1 MPWHPACGQ
10 ADNAAPKMPGV
21 VRRRWVASPHM
32 RDLAA
37 LPKAHLHVHLEST
50 VRADTLAELADH
62 HGIDVR
68 ARTGPFADFAQF
80 ADHNGAVRDCLRRA
94 EDFHR
99 IAYEFCAEEAAQG
112 TRYAEVTFT
121 AAAHG
126 ERLADPDMP
135 LEAVLSGLA
144 AGQAAHGIECRVI
157 VDHPRKRSVERLEAS
172 LRLATLHPRVVAIG
186 MAGAEDYPLTPF
198 AAVFR
203 AAREAGIGLVHHA
216 GECCGAPSVAEAVT
230 VGLADRIG
238 HGFRALEDPEVVALL
253 RDRAIPLE
261 ACPSSNVALGLV
273 DSLSS
278 HPLPQLVEAGLTV
291 TLSTDIPA
299 TTGTTLTDEYR
310 VLRDVLGFDDDAL
323 AAIATNAVDAS
334 FAPAATK
341 TALRQDIAT
350 WRAGS

>member
-1 MPWHPACGQ
+1 
-10 ADNAAPKMPGV
+10 
-21 VRRRWVASPHM
+21 M

-50 VRADTLAELADH
+50 VRTDTLAELAEH
-62 HGIDVR
+62 HGVDVP
-68 ARTGPFADFAQF
+68 AVQAGAFDGFAQF
-80 ADHNGAVRDCLRRA
+80 AAHNGAVRDCLRRA

-126 ERLADPDMP
+126 ERLGDPDMP

-157 VDHPRKRSVERLEAS
+157 VDHPRKRSVTRLRDS
-172 LRLATLHPRVVAIG
+172 LRLALAHPQVVAIG
-186 MAGAEDYPLTPF
+186 TAGAEDYPLTPF

-203 AAREAGIGLVHHA
+203 AAQQAGVGLVHHA

-238 HGFRALEDPEVVALL
+238 HGFRALDDPEVVALL

-273 DSLSS
+273 ESLSS
-278 HPLPQLVEAGLTV
+278 HPLPLLIDAGLTV

-299 TTGTTLTDEYR
+299 STGTTLTGEYR
-310 VLRDVLGFDDDAL
+310 LLRDHLGFDDDAL
-323 AAIATNAVDAS
+323 ARIATNAVDAS
-334 FAPAATK
+334 FAPQDTK
-341 TALRQDIAT
+341 TSLRQDIAA
-350 WRAGS
+350 WCAGSKHTSPCRDASNATRSST

>member
-1 MPWHPACGQ
+1 
-10 ADNAAPKMPGV
+10 
-21 VRRRWVASPHM
+21 M
-32 RDLAA
+32 RDLVA

-50 VRADTLAELADH
+50 VLPGTVAELADTY
-62 HGIDVR
+62 GVDVP
-68 ARTGPFADFAQF
+68 AAPEGAFEGFAQF
-80 ADHNGAVRDCLRRA
+80 AAHNGAVRDCLRRA

-126 ERLADPDMP
+126 ERLGDPDMP

-157 VDHPRKRSVERLEAS
+157 VDHPRKRSVERFEAS
-172 LRLATLHPRVVAIG
+172 LRLALAHPQVVAIG
-186 MAGAEDYPLTPF
+186 TAGAEDHPLTPF

-203 AAREAGIGLVHHA
+203 AAREAGVGLVHHA

-238 HGFRALEDPEVVALL
+238 HGFRALDDPEVVALL

-273 DSLSS
+273 ESVSS
-278 HPLPQLVEAGLTV
+278 HPLPLLMDAGLTV

-299 TTGTTLTDEYR
+299 STGTTLTDEYR
-310 VLRDVLGFDDDAL
+310 LLRHDLGFDDDTL
-323 AAIATNAVDAS
+323 ARIATNAVDAS
-334 FAPAATK
+334 FAPEDTK
-341 TALRQDIAT
+341 ARLRQDIAT

>member
-1 MPWHPACGQ
+1 
-10 ADNAAPKMPGV
+10 
-21 VRRRWVASPHM
+21 M

-50 VRADTLAELADH
+50 VRTDTLAELAEH
-62 HGIDVR
+62 HGVDVP
-68 ARTGPFADFAQF
+68 AVQAGAFDGFAQF
-80 ADHNGAVRDCLRRA
+80 AARNGAVRDCLRRA

-126 ERLADPDMP
+126 ERLGDPDMP

-157 VDHPRKRSVERLEAS
+157 VDHPRKRSVTRLRDS
-172 LRLATLHPRVVAIG
+172 LRLALAHPRVVAIG
-186 MAGAEDYPLTPF
+186 TAGAEDYPLTPF

-203 AAREAGIGLVHHA
+203 DAREAGVGLVHHA

-238 HGFRALEDPEVVALL
+238 HGFRALDDPEVVALL

-273 DSLSS
+273 ESLSS
-278 HPLPQLVEAGLTV
+278 HPLPLLVDAGLTV

-299 TTGTTLTDEYR
+299 STGTTLTGEYR
-310 VLRDVLGFDDDAL
+310 LLREHLGFDDDAL
-323 AAIATNAVDAS
+323 ASIATNAVDVS
-334 FAPAATK
+334 FAPQDTK
-341 TALRQDIAT
+341 TSLRQDIAA
-350 WRAGS
+350 WRAGSKHTSPCRDASNATRSST

>member
-1 MPWHPACGQ
+1 
-10 ADNAAPKMPGV
+10 
-21 VRRRWVASPHM
+21 M
-32 RDLAA
+32 RDLAT

-50 VRADTLAELADH
+50 VRPDTLAELAEH
-62 HGIDVR
+62 HGVDVP
-68 ARTGPFADFAQF
+68 AVQAGSFDGFAQF
-80 ADHNGAVRDCLRRA
+80 AAHNGAVRDCLRRA

-126 ERLADPDMP
+126 ERLGDPDMP
-135 LEAVLSGLA
+135 LDAVLSGLA

-157 VDHPRKRSVERLEAS
+157 VDHPRKRSVARFQDS
-172 LRLATLHPRVVAIG
+172 LRLAITHPQVVAIG
-186 MAGAEDYPLTPF
+186 MAGAEDHPLTPF
-198 AAVFR
+198 TAVFR

-238 HGFRALEDPEVVALL
+238 HGFRALDDPEVVALL

-273 DSLSS
+273 GSLSS
-278 HPLPQLVEAGLTV
+278 HPLPHLIDAGLTV

-299 TTGTTLTDEYR
+299 STGTTLTGEYR
-310 VLRDVLGFDDDAL
+310 LLRDHLAIDDDAL
-323 AAIATNAVDAS
+323 ARIATNAVDAS

-341 TALRQDIAT
+341 TALRQDIAA
-350 WRAGS
+350 WRAGSKHTSPCLDASNATRSST

>member
-1 MPWHPACGQ
+1 
-10 ADNAAPKMPGV
+10 
-21 VRRRWVASPHM
+21 M
-32 RDLAA
+32 RDLAT

-50 VRADTLAELADH
+50 VRADTLAELAEH
-62 HGIDVR
+62 HGVDVP
-68 ARTGPFADFAQF
+68 AVQTGAFDGFAQF
-80 ADHNGAVRDCLRRA
+80 AAHNGAVRDCLRRA
-94 EDFHR
+94 EDFRR

-126 ERLADPDMP
+126 ERLGDPDMP

-157 VDHPRKRSVERLEAS
+157 VDHPRKRSVARLRDS
-172 LRLATLHPRVVAIG
+172 LRLATAHPQVVAIG
-186 MAGAEDYPLTPF
+186 TAGAEDYPLTPF
-198 AAVFR
+198 AGVFR
-203 AAREAGIGLVHHA
+203 AARDGGVGLVHHA

-238 HGFRALEDPEVVALL
+238 HGFRALDDPEVVALL

-273 DSLSS
+273 ESLSS
-278 HPLPQLVEAGLTV
+278 HPLPLLIDAGLTV

-299 TTGTTLTDEYR
+299 STGTTLTDEYR
-310 VLRDVLGFDDDAL
+310 LLREHLGFGDDAL
-323 AAIATNAVDAS
+323 ARIATNAVDAS
-334 FAPAATK
+334 FAPEDTK
-341 TALRQDIAT
+341 TSLRQDIAA
-350 WRAGS
+350 WRAGSKHTSPCRDASNATRSST

>member
-1 MPWHPACGQ
+1 
-10 ADNAAPKMPGV
+10 
-21 VRRRWVASPHM
+21 M

-62 HGIDVR
+62 HGVDVR
-68 ARTGPFADFAQF
+68 ARTGPFDDFAKF
-80 ADHNGAVRDCLRRA
+80 AEHNGLVRDCLRRA

-99 IAYEFCAEEAAQG
+99 VAYEFCAEEAAQG

-126 ERLADPDMP
+126 ERLSDPDMP

-157 VDHPRKRSVERLEAS
+157 VDHPRKRSVERFEAS
-172 LRLATLHPRVVAIG
+172 LRLALAHPQVVAIG
-186 MAGAEDYPLTPF
+186 MAGAENHPLTPF

-203 AAREAGIGLVHHA
+203 AAREAGVGLVHHA
-216 GECCGAPSVAEAVT
+216 GECCGPDSVAQAVT

-238 HGFRALEDPEVVALL
+238 HGFRALDDPEVVALL
-253 RDRAIPLE
+253 RDRATPLE

-273 DSLSS
+273 ESVSS
-278 HPLPQLVEAGLTV
+278 HPVPHLLAAGLTV

-310 VLRDVLGFDDDAL
+310 LLRDELGFDDDTL
-323 AAIATNAVDAS
+323 AALATNAVDAS

>member
-1 MPWHPACGQ
+1 
-10 ADNAAPKMPGV
+10 
-21 VRRRWVASPHM
+21 M

-50 VRADTLAELADH
+50 VRTDTLAELAEH
-62 HGIDVR
+62 HGVDVP
-68 ARTGPFADFAQF
+68 AVQAGAFDGFAQF
-80 ADHNGAVRDCLRRA
+80 AAHNGAVRDCLRRA

-126 ERLADPDMP
+126 ERLGDPDMP

-157 VDHPRKRSVERLEAS
+157 VDHPRKRSVARFQDS
-172 LRLATLHPRVVAIG
+172 LRLAVAHPRVVAIG
-186 MAGAEDYPLTPF
+186 MAGAEDHPLTPF
-198 AAVFR
+198 TRVFR
-203 AAREAGIGLVHHA
+203 AARDAGIGLVHHA
-216 GECCGAPSVAEAVT
+216 GECCGAQSVAEALT

-253 RDRAIPLE
+253 RDRATPLE

-273 DSLSS
+273 ESVSS
-278 HPLPQLVEAGLTV
+278 HPLPLLLDAGLTV

-299 TTGTTLTDEYR
+299 STGTTLTGEYR
-310 VLRDVLGFDDDAL
+310 LLREHLGFDDDTL
-323 AAIATNAVDAS
+323 ARLATNAVDAS
-334 FAPAATK
+334 FAPEATK
-341 TALRQDIAT
+341 TALRHDIAT
-350 WRAGS
+350 WRAGSKHTSPCRDASNATSSST

>member
-1 MPWHPACGQ
+1 
-10 ADNAAPKMPGV
+10 
-21 VRRRWVASPHM
+21 M

-50 VRADTLAELADH
+50 VRADTLEELADH
-62 HGIDVR
+62 HGIGVQ
-68 ARTGPFADFAQF
+68 AHAGPFSDFGQF
-80 ADHNGAVRDCLRRA
+80 AAHNGLVRDCLRRA
-94 EDFHR
+94 DDFSR

-126 ERLADPDMP
+126 ERLRDPDMP
-135 LEAVLSGLA
+135 LEAVLAGLA

-157 VDHPRKRSVERLEAS
+157 VDHPRKRSVARFEES
-172 LRLATLHPRVVAIG
+172 LRLAVAHPQVVAIG

-216 GECCGAPSVAEAVT
+216 GECCGASSVAEAVT

-238 HGFRALEDPEVVALL
+238 HGFRALEDPEVVRLL
-253 RDRAIPLE
+253 EDRAVALE
-261 ACPSSNVALGLV
+261 VCPSSNVVLGLV
-273 DSLSS
+273 ESVSS
-278 HPLPQLVEAGLTV
+278 HPITQLVDAGLIV
-291 TLSTDIPA
+291 TLSTDIPSS
-299 TTGTTLTDEYR
+299 TGTTLTDEYR
-310 VLRDVLGFDDDAL
+310 LLRDELGFDDDTIAR
-323 AAIATNAVDAS
+323 IATSAVDAS
-334 FAPAATK
+334 FAPQDTK
-341 TALRQDIAT
+341 DSLRQDIAT

>member
-1 MPWHPACGQ
+1 
-10 ADNAAPKMPGV
+10 
-21 VRRRWVASPHM
+21 M

-50 VRADTLAELADH
+50 VRPDTVAELAEH
-62 HGIDVR
+62 HGVDVP
-68 ARTGPFADFAQF
+68 ALQAGTFDDFAQF
-80 ADHNGAVRDCLRRA
+80 AAHNGAVRDCLRRA

-126 ERLADPDMP
+126 ERLGDPDMP

-157 VDHPRKRSVERLEAS
+157 VDHPRKRSVARFQDS
-172 LRLATLHPRVVAIG
+172 LRLATAHPHVVAIG
-186 MAGAEDYPLTPF
+186 MAGAEDHPLTPF

-203 AAREAGIGLVHHA
+203 AAQEAGIGLVHHA
-216 GECCGAPSVAEAVT
+216 GECCGAHSVAEAVT

-238 HGFRALEDPEVVALL
+238 HGFRALDDPEVVALL

-261 ACPSSNVALGLV
+261 SCPSSNVALGLV
-273 DSLSS
+273 ESISS
-278 HPLPQLVEAGLTV
+278 HPLPHLLAAGLTV

-299 TTGTTLTDEYR
+299 STGTTLTDEYR
-310 VLRDVLGFDDDAL
+310 LLREHLGLDDDAL
-323 AAIATNAVDAS
+323 ARIATNAVDAS
-334 FAPAATK
+334 FAPTATK
-341 TALRQDIAT
+341 TRLRQDIAT
-350 WRAGS
+350 WRAGSKHTSPCRAASNATSSST

>member
-1 MPWHPACGQ
+1 
-10 ADNAAPKMPGV
+10 
-21 VRRRWVASPHM
+21 M

-50 VRADTLAELADH
+50 VRADTVAELAEH
-62 HGIDVR
+62 HGVEVPAHDG
-68 ARTGPFADFAQF
+68 AYSGFGQF
-80 ADHNGAVRDCLRRA
+80 AAHNGAVRDCLRRA
-94 EDFHR
+94 EDFSR

-126 ERLADPDMP
+126 ERLRDPDMP
-135 LEAVLSGLA
+135 LEAVLAGLA

-157 VDHPRKRSVERLEAS
+157 VDHPRKRPVARFQES
-172 LRLATLHPRVVAIG
+172 LRLAVAHPEVVAIG
-186 MAGAEDYPLTPF
+186 MAGAEEFPLTPF

-203 AAREAGIGLVHHA
+203 DAREAGIGLVHHA

-238 HGFRALEDPEVVALL
+238 HGFRALDDPEVVALL
-253 RDRAIPLE
+253 RDRAVPLE
-261 ACPSSNVALGLV
+261 VCPSSNVVLGLV
-273 DSLSS
+273 ESVSS
-278 HPLPQLVEAGLTV
+278 HPLPRLMRAGLTV

-299 TTGTTLTDEYR
+299 STGTTLTGEYQL
-310 VLRDVLGFDDDAL
+310 LRDELGFDDDTI
-323 AAIATNAVDAS
+323 AAIATSAVDAS
-334 FAPAATK
+334 FAPRDTK
-341 TALRQDIAT
+341 ALLRQDIAT

>member
-1 MPWHPACGQ
+1 
-10 ADNAAPKMPGV
+10 
-21 VRRRWVASPHM
+21 M
-32 RDLAA
+32 RDLAT

-50 VRADTLAELADH
+50 VRPGTLAELADR
-62 HGIDVR
+62 HGVDVPVPEGTFGGF
-68 ARTGPFADFAQF
+68 ARFAE
-80 ADHNGAVRDCLRRA
+80 HNGRVRDCLRRA

-126 ERLADPDMP
+126 ERLSDPDMP

-144 AGQAAHGIECRVI
+144 AGQAAHGIDCRVI
-157 VDHPRKRSVERLEAS
+157 VDHPRKRPVGRFEES
-172 LRLATLHPRVVAIG
+172 LRLALAHPRVVAIG
-186 MAGAEDYPLTPF
+186 VAGAEDHPLTPF
-198 AAVFR
+198 VSVFR
-203 AAREAGIGLVHHA
+203 AAREAGVGLVHHA
-216 GECCGAPSVAEAVT
+216 GECCGAASVAEAVT

-261 ACPSSNVALGLV
+261 VCPSSNVALGLV
-273 DSLSS
+273 GSFSS
-278 HPLPQLVEAGLTV
+278 HPLPHLLDAGLTV
-291 TLSTDIPA
+291 TVNTDIPS
-299 TTGTTLTDEYR
+299 TTGTTLTGEYR
-310 VLRDVLGFDDDAL
+310 LLREQLGLDDDTLAVL
-323 AAIATNAVDAS
+323 AANAADAS

-341 TALRQDIAT
+341 AALRQDIAA

>member
-1 MPWHPACGQ
+1 
-10 ADNAAPKMPGV
+10 MPGAYKCV
-21 VRRRWVASPHM
+21 WVASRHM
-32 RDLAA
+32 RDLAT

-50 VRADTLAELADH
+50 VRADTLTELADH
-62 HGIDVR
+62 HGVEVP
-68 ARTGPFADFAQF
+68 AAPAGPFDGFAQF
-80 ADHNGAVRDCLRRA
+80 AAHNGAVRDCLRRA
-94 EDFHR
+94 EDFPR

-126 ERLADPDMP
+126 ERLGDPGMP

-157 VDHPRKRSVERLEAS
+157 VDHPRKRPVERFEAS
-172 LRLATLHPRVVAIG
+172 LRLATAHPQVVAIG

-203 AAREAGIGLVHHA
+203 AARDAGIGLVHHA

-238 HGFRALEDPEVVALL
+238 HGFRALEDPEVLKLL

-261 ACPSSNVALGLV
+261 VCPSSNVALGLV
-273 DSLSS
+273 ESVSS
-278 HPLPQLVEAGLTV
+278 HPLPLLMDAELTV
-291 TLSTDIPA
+291 TLSTDIPSS
-299 TTGTTLTDEYR
+299 TGTTLTDEYR
-310 VLRDVLGFDDDAL
+310 LLRDALGFDDDML
-323 AAIATNAVDAS
+323 ARIATNAVDAS
-334 FAPAATK
+334 FAPEDTK
-341 TALRQDIAT
+341 AKLRQDIAT

>member
-1 MPWHPACGQ
+1 
-10 ADNAAPKMPGV
+10 
-21 VRRRWVASPHM
+21 M

-50 VRADTLAELADH
+50 VLPGTVAELADTY
-62 HGIDVR
+62 GVDVP
-68 ARTGPFADFAQF
+68 AAPEGVFEGFAQF
-80 ADHNGAVRDCLRRA
+80 AAHNGAVRDCLRRA

-126 ERLADPDMP
+126 ERLGDPDMP

-157 VDHPRKRSVERLEAS
+157 VDHPRKRSVERFEAS
-172 LRLATLHPRVVAIG
+172 LRLALAHPRVVAIG
-186 MAGAEDYPLTPF
+186 TAGAEDHPLTPF

-203 AAREAGIGLVHHA
+203 AAREAGVGLVHHA

-238 HGFRALEDPEVVALL
+238 HGFRALDDPEVVALL

-273 DSLSS
+273 ESVSS
-278 HPLPQLVEAGLTV
+278 HPLPLLMDAGLTV

-299 TTGTTLTDEYR
+299 STGTTLTDEYR
-310 VLRDVLGFDDDAL
+310 LLRHDLGFDDDTL
-323 AAIATNAVDAS
+323 ARIATDAVDAS
-334 FAPAATK
+334 FAPEDTK
-341 TALRQDIAT
+341 ARLRQDIAT

>member
-1 MPWHPACGQ
+1 
-10 ADNAAPKMPGV
+10 MPGV
-21 VRRRWVASPHM
+21 VRRLWVASPHM

-50 VRADTLAELADH
+50 VRADTLAELADR
-62 HGIDVR
+62 HGIAVA
-68 ARTGPFADFAQF
+68 ARTGPFDGFTQF
-80 ADHNGAVRDCLRRA
+80 AAHNGAVRDCLRRA

-157 VDHPRKRSVERLEAS
+157 VDHPRKRSVERFEAS
-172 LRLATLHPRVVAIG
+172 LRLAALHPQVVAIG

-203 AAREAGIGLVHHA
+203 AARDAGIGLVHHA

-238 HGFRALEDPEVVALL
+238 HGFRALDDPEVVALL

-278 HPLPQLVEAGLTV
+278 HPLPQLVQAGLTV

>member
-1 MPWHPACGQ
+1 
-10 ADNAAPKMPGV
+10 
-21 VRRRWVASPHM
+21 M

-62 HGIDVR
+62 HGIDVP
-68 ARTGPFADFAQF
+68 AAQAGAFDGFAQF
-80 ADHNGAVRDCLRRA
+80 AAHNGAVRDCLRRA

-126 ERLADPDMP
+126 ERLGDPDMP
-135 LEAVLSGLA
+135 LVAVLSGLA

-157 VDHPRKRSVERLEAS
+157 VDHPRKRSVTRFEDS
-172 LRLATLHPRVVAIG
+172 LRLARAHEQVVAIG
-186 MAGAEDYPLTPF
+186 MAGAENHPLTPF
-198 AAVFR
+198 TDVFR
-203 AAREAGIGLVHHA
+203 AARDAGVGLVHHA
-216 GECCGAPSVAEAVT
+216 GEICGAHSVAEAVT

-238 HGFRALEDPEVVALL
+238 HGFRALDDPEVVALL
-253 RDRAIPLE
+253 RDRAVPLE

-273 DSLSS
+273 ESVSS
-278 HPLPQLVEAGLTV
+278 HPLPLLIDAGLTV

-299 TTGTTLTDEYR
+299 STGTTLTDEYR
-310 VLRDVLGFDDDAL
+310 LLREHLGFDDDTL
-323 AAIATNAVDAS
+323 ARLATNAVDAS
-334 FAPAATK
+334 FAPAGTK
-341 TALRQDIAT
+341 TLLRQDIAA
-350 WRAGS
+350 WRAGSKHTSPCRDASNATSSST

>member
-1 MPWHPACGQ
+1 
-10 ADNAAPKMPGV
+10 
-21 VRRRWVASPHM
+21 M

-50 VRADTLAELADH
+50 VRPDTLADLVDDH
-62 HGIDVR
+62 GVEVPR
-68 ARTGPFADFAQF
+68 ARGPFEGFAQF
-80 ADHNGAVRDCLRRA
+80 AAHNGAVRDCLRRA

-126 ERLADPDMP
+126 ERLGDPDMP

-144 AGQAAHGIECRVI
+144 AGQAAHGIVCRVI
-157 VDHPRKRSVERLEAS
+157 VDHPRKRPVERLETS
-172 LRLATLHPRVVAIG
+172 LRLAVTHPQVVAIG
-186 MAGAEDYPLTPF
+186 VAGAEDHPLTPF
-198 AAVFR
+198 TTVFR
-203 AAREAGIGLVHHA
+203 AARDAGVGLVHHA
-216 GECCGAPSVAEAVT
+216 GECCGAASVAEAVT

-261 ACPSSNVALGLV
+261 VCPSSNVALGLV
-273 DSLSS
+273 GSLSS
-278 HPLPQLVEAGLTV
+278 HPLPHLLDAGLTV
-291 TLSTDIPA
+291 TLNTDIPSS
-299 TTGTTLTDEYR
+299 TGTTLTDEYR
-310 VLRDVLGFDDDAL
+310 LLREELGFGDDAL
-323 AAIATNAVDAS
+323 ARIATAAADAS
-334 FAPAATK
+334 YAPAAVK

>member
-1 MPWHPACGQ
+1 
-10 ADNAAPKMPGV
+10 
-21 VRRRWVASPHM
+21 M
-32 RDLAA
+32 RDLAT

-62 HGIDVR
+62 HGVDVR
-68 ARTGPFADFAQF
+68 ARTGPFDDFTQF
-80 ADHNGAVRDCLRRA
+80 AAHNGQVRDCLRRA

-126 ERLADPDMP
+126 ERLSDPDMP
-135 LEAVLSGLA
+135 LDAVLSGLA

-157 VDHPRKRSVERLEAS
+157 VDHPRKRPVERFEAS
-172 LRLATLHPRVVAIG
+172 LRLAAKHPHVVAIG

-230 VGLADRIG
+230 IGLADRIG
-238 HGFRALEDPEVVALL
+238 HGFRALDDPEVVALL
-253 RDRAIPLE
+253 RDRATPLE

-273 DSLSS
+273 ESLSS
-278 HPLPQLVEAGLTV
+278 HPLPLLLDAGLTV
-291 TLSTDIPA
+291 TLNTDIPS
-299 TTGTTLTDEYR
+299 TTGTTLTGEYQL
-310 VLRDVLGFDDDAL
+310 LRDELGFDDATL
-323 AAIATNAVDAS
+323 ATLATNAVDAS